1 MTNKGWWAKLKDK
14 NTRWDFFKKIL
25 GTKIILIIT
34 LNDKSK
40 TKIKKSK
47 IQQKIE

>member
-1 MTNKGWWAKLKDK
+1 MTNKGWWAKLTDK
-14 NTRWDFFKKIL
+14 NIRWDFFKKIL

-40 TKIKKSK
+40 TKIKKVK
-47 IQQKIE
+47 FNKR